1 MKLNI
6 RARLTLQ
13 FTYIVTFILILF
25 SFIIYYFSASYREA
39 EFYSRLEKKA
49 LTTAKLLIEVK
60 EVDYNL
66 MKIIDRNSLN
76 ALYNEKV
83 TIYDD
88 KNHQIYNSL
97 DNDSIQISIS
107 FLDEIRLSKNIRYH
121 EDKNEAI
128 GLIFTLK
135 SEKYVVIA
143 SAFDNYGRIKLHNLI
158 WIIFVGLIVSIGTT
172 IYTGRIFAYKALKP
186 MSNVVRQVDKITI
199 TSLNMR
205 VNEGNGTDEI
215 AQLAITFNQM
225 LERLESAFEMQRSFV
240 SNASHELRTPL
251 TSITGQIEVSLMESK
266 TQEEYEA
273 ILESVLEDIK
283 NLNAL
288 SNGLLDLAKASSDI
302 SAIALHPLRMDEILW
317 QTRSELIERKKDY
330 NISIKFRETIEDEK
344 EITVL
349 GNDHLLKTAIV
360 NLMDNAC
367 KFSPDKSVEIFLSV
381 KGKYIFTQFADK
393 GIGIDPSDMERI
405 FQPFFRA
412 GNAKAVSGNGL
423 GLSLADKI
431 IQIHRGKISI
441 ESHFNKGTIVT
452 VYIPFLPDLNKI
464 I

>member
-1 MKLNI
+1 MKFNI
-6 RARLTLQ
+6 RTRLTLQ
-13 FTYIVTFILILF
+13 FTYMVSFILIFF
-25 SFIIYYFSASYREA
+25 SFIIYYFSAGYRES
-39 EFYSRLEKKA
+39 EFYSRLENKA

-76 ALYNEKV
+76 ALHNERV
-83 TIYDD
+83 MIYDAN
-88 KNHQIYNSL
+88 NHQIYNSL
-97 DNDSIQISIS
+97 DNDSIQISKS
-107 FLDEIRLSKNIRYH
+107 FLDKIRQSKNIRYH

-135 SEKYVVIA
+135 SDRYVVIA

-158 WIIFVGLIVSIGTT
+158 WILFVGLLISIGTT

-186 MSNVVRQVDKITI
+186 MSDVVRQVDKITI
-199 TSLNMR
+199 SSLNMR

-225 LERLESAFEMQRSFV
+225 LGRLESAFEMQRSFV

-273 ILESVLEDIK
+273 ILKSVLEDIK

-302 SAIALHPLRMDEILW
+302 SAIALHPLRIDEILW
-317 QTRSELIERKKDY
+317 QTRYELIERKKDY
-330 NISIKFRETIEDEK
+330 NISINFSEPIEDENK
-344 EITVL
+344 IIVF

-367 KFSPDKSVEIFLSV
+367 KFSSDKSVEIFLSV
-381 KGKYIFTQFADK
+381 KGKYIVTQFADK
-393 GIGIDPSDMERI
+393 GVGIDPADIGKI

-412 GNAKAVSGNGL
+412 KNAKKISGNGL
-423 GLSLADKI
+423 GLSLTDRI
-431 IQIHRGKISI
+431 IQIHRGTISI
-441 ESHFNKGTIVT
+441 DSRLNKGTTVT
-452 VYIPFLPDLNKI
+452 ISLPFLS
-464 I
+464 